1 VASSSHRTSI
11 VVAVRHRDPLLRL
24 GVVAALRNDGRFSV
38 HADDDPAPTPG
49 PGPGPGATCTADVV
63 ISDHEAGMALAEA
76 TRHRN
81 HPPRVMVLTHRD
93 GETDIRQALARGVL
107 GYQLIGC
114 SPGDV
119 IDGVLALHRGER
131 HLAQAAAMRLAEHLS
146 FQSLTGR
153 EIEVLNLVA
162 AGWSNK
168 RVANDLGMALST
180 AKAHLKAILGKLNA
194 RTRTEAA
201 HVALR
206 RGLLNTTAGDRP
218 SSRCPHRSLGVA
230 TVSGHAFL

>member
-1 VASSSHRTSI
+1 MASTLKASHRTSI
-11 VVAVRHRDPLLRL
+11 VVVVRHRDPLLRL

-38 HADDDPAPTPG
+38 HADEDPAPTPK
-49 PGPGPGATCTADVV
+49 PGTDATCSADVV
-63 ISDHEAGMALAEA
+63 ISDHEAGVALAEA

-131 HLAQAAAMRLAEHLS
+131 HLARAAAMRLAEHLS

-153 EIEVLNLVA
+153 EIEVLHLVA

-168 RVANDLGMALST
+168 RVASDLGMALST

-206 RGLLNTTAGDRP
+206 RGLLDTTAGNRF
-218 SSRCPHRSLGVA
+218 SRSPHRALGVA
-230 TVSGHAFL
+230 TSPGHAFL

>member
-1 VASSSHRTSI
+1 MASTLKASHRTSI

-24 GVVAALRNDGRFSV
+24 GVVAALRNDSRFSV
-38 HADDDPAPTPG
+38 HADEDPAPA
-49 PGPGPGATCTADVV
+49 GATCRADVV
-63 ISDHEAGMALAEA
+63 ISDHEAGVALAEA

-93 GETDIRQALARGVL
+93 GETDIRQALASGVL
-107 GYQLIGC
+107 GYQLVGC

-131 HLAQAAAMRLAEHLS
+131 HLAQAAAMRLADHLS

-153 EIEVLNLVA
+153 EIEVLHLVA

-201 HVALR
+201 HLALR
-206 RGLLNTTAGDRP
+206 RGLLNTDAGARP
-218 SSRCPHRSLGVA
+218 SRSRRLPLGA
-230 TVSGHAFL
+230 AASPGHAFL